1 LLELLKPVF
10 QFLCDLRL
18 ILFELL
24 KVFVVQI
31 ERACREQDVFVVDFL
46 SRDDILKLLLEQFSP
61 VDELSATR

>member
-24 KVFVVQI
+24 KVFVVQV
-31 ERACREQDVFVVDFL
+31 ERACREQDIFVVDFL
-46 SRDDILKLLLEQFSP
+46 GRHNIFELFLEKFSP
-61 VDELSATR
+61 IDELCSSR